1 MSAPPACDKEQSLAL
16 APWIL
21 LICIVL
27 AVLLARGPW
36 TAAPAVG
43 GEAASSVRLDQ
54 VLSENTAGF
63 SLVETPR
70 QFRFPADHGP
80 HPDYRS
86 EWWYFTGNVASRSGR
101 VFGFQLTFFRFALA
115 PGAPQLPA
123 TRWATR
129 QAYMAH
135 LAISDVENRRF
146 YAFERFDRNALGL
159 AGAQPRPFR
168 VWLGDWQVRGA
179 DSATFPLVLSA
190 RHGGQAIELVAE
202 AGKGVVLQGD
212 RGFSQKSQQ
221 PGNASHYYS
230 YTRLPVHGTIR
241 VDGENHTVSGLGW
254 MDREWGTTALDA
266 GQSGWDWF
274 ALQLDDGRDLMFY
287 RLRRYGGAT
296 DPMSAGVVVAGDGT
310 PQKLGAEDVVVR
322 PTGTWRSPGGGA
334 YPAGWSLR
342 VRKHALEL
350 QVTPAFD
357 DQEHRGAL
365 RYWEGAVAVAG
376 TSEGRAVRGR
386 GYVELTGY
394 GDSAPVPA
402 R

>member
-1 MSAPPACDKEQSLAL
+1 VNGPPAGKQEQPRTL
-16 APWIL
+16 APWVS
-21 LICIVL
+21 LIGIVL
-27 AVLLARGPW
+27 AVLLGRGSW
-36 TAAPAVG
+36 TAAPAPG
-43 GEAASSVRLDQ
+43 GETSSRLRLDQ
-54 VLSENTAGF
+54 VLSEDTAGF
-63 SLVETPR
+63 ALVEAPR

-80 HPDYRS
+80 HPQYRS
-86 EWWYFTGNVASRSGR
+86 EWWYFTGNLATPSGR
-101 VFGFQLTFFRFALA
+101 AFGFQLTFFRFALA
-115 PGAPQLPA
+115 PEDPQLRG

-146 YAFERFDRNALGL
+146 YAFERFDRDALGL
-159 AGAQPRPFR
+159 AGAKPRPFR

-179 DSATFPLVLSA
+179 DTATFPLVLSA
-190 RHGGQAIELVAE
+190 RHGGQAIELVVE

-212 RGFSQKSQQ
+212 RGFSRKSQR
-221 PGNASHYYS
+221 PGNASYYYS

-287 RLRRYGGAT
+287 RLRRWGGAT

-310 PQKLGAEDVVVR
+310 PQKLGAADVAVR
-322 PTGTWRSPGGGA
+322 PTGTWRSPDGDA
-334 YPAGWSLR
+334 YPAGWSIS
-342 VRKHALEL
+342 VPEHALNL
-350 QVTPAFD
+350 RVTPAFD

-365 RYWEGAVAVAG
+365 RYWEGTVAVAG

-386 GYVELTGY
+386 GYVELAGY
-394 GDSAPVPA
+394 GESAPAPA